1 MSNHGTVVKKD
12 LAKIQ
17 IPETNAMLYKNK
29 NASLPLEIQEDDKII
44 VYRLNRSKQ
53 GKYRLEK

>member
-1 MSNHGTVVKKD
+1 MSTHGTVIKKD

-17 IPETNAMLYKNK
+17 IPETNAMLCKNK
-29 NASLPLEIQEDDKII
+29 NDSLLLEIQEDGKII
-44 VYRLNRSKQ
+44 AYRLNRSKQ

>member
-1 MSNHGTVVKKD
+1 MSNHGTVVTND

-17 IPETNAMLYKNK
+17 IAETNATLLKEKND
-29 NASLPLEIQEDDKII
+29 SLPLEIQEDGKII

>member
-1 MSNHGTVVKKD
+1 MSNHGAVVNKD

-17 IPETNAMLYKNK
+17 IAETNAMLYKNK
-29 NASLPLEIQEDDKII
+29 NASLPLEIQEDGKII

>member
-1 MSNHGTVVKKD
+1 MSNHGAVVNKD

-17 IPETNAMLYKNK
+17 IPETNAMLGKNE
-29 NASLPLEIQEDDKII
+29 NASLPLEIQEDGKII